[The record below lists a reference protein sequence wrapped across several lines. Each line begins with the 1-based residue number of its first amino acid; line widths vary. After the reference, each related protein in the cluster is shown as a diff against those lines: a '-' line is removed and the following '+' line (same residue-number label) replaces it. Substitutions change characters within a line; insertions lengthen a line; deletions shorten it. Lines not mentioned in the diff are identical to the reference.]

1 MVWREAL
8 SFTTTRPGPPP
19 ITKSSVIKTAKTI
32 YHQRST
38 TSGDSSTP
46 SRRRTVRIIV
56 TDADATDSSGDDEDE
71 RPVVKRVKRLV
82 KQINIDG
89 SPDKSVR
96 KKQEQVKKRSLGSP
110 ESDVCCRKKFR
121 GVRRRPWGRWAAE
134 IRDPVRRKRVWLGTY
149 DTPEEAA
156 TVYDRA
162 AVMLKGPDAVTNF
175 PTVTETAVLGK
186 TEEGEELKNA
196 AALSPTSVL
205 PYEDLTSLS
214 HCDVDETAAEVV
226 SRSNT
231 EGEGEGLGNVA
242 DSSPT
247 SALRYEELTPF
258 GGFSYGDVD
267 AFGFGIDMPLSL
279 PDFTVT
285 ENFYGEDDLS
295 VEFDIDDFLV
305 DVR

>member
-8 SFTTTRPGPPP
+8 SFTTTMPGPPP
-19 ITKSSVIKTAKTI
+19 VTKSSVIKTTKTI
-32 YHQRST
+32 YHLRST

-46 SRRRTVRIIV
+46 SRRRIVRIIV

-96 KKQEQVKKRSLGSP
+96 KKPEQVKKRRLGSP

-175 PTVTETAVLGK
+175 PTVTETAVEGK
-186 TEEGEELKNA
+186 TEEIKDVA
-196 AALSPTSVL
+196 AFSPTSVL
-205 PYEDLTSLS
+205 RYEDLTSLS
-214 HCDVDETAAEVV
+214 HGDVEETAAEVV

-231 EGEGEGLGNVA
+231 EGEGEGLGNVV

-267 AFGFGIDMPLSL
+267 AFGFGIDMPLRL